1 MGSIV
6 KEKKPADRKS
16 VFTVQEV
23 HDEGAAGGDLDGIE
37 SSVKK
42 LSLSKNGAEVNQ
54 DESFDDGSHFM

>member
-6 KEKKPADRKS
+6 KEKKPEDRKS

-23 HDEGAAGGDLDGIE
+23 HDEGAGGDLDGIE
-37 SSVKK
+37 RSVEK